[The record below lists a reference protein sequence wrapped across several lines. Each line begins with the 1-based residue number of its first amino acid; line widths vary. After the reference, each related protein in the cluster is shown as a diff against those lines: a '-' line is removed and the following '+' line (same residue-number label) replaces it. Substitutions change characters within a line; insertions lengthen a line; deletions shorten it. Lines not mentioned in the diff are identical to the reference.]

1 MLLCAASAWLATSV
15 WAYRTAVSDGL
26 TGSHVSGSSVIN
38 TAESTEP
45 VAVDDT
51 QRLADLEATEA
62 VKASRLAAEQQVA
75 EEARLAVEQQAAEE
89 ARLVAERQ
97 AAEKARLAAE
107 RQAAEEAR
115 LAVEQQVAEEA
126 RLAAE
131 QQVAEEARLAAE
143 QQVAEEARLAVKQ
156 QAAEKARLAAEQQ
169 VAEEARLAVEQQ
181 AAEEARLAVKQQ
193 AAEEARLAAEQQAAE
208 EARLVAEQQ
217 DREAEQARQAALLEA
232 RRVSEATTRL
242 SAYEQLRIEELGV
255 LPGLSARL
263 RFQGRSEVVSRD
275 VERALD
281 QIFDPLFLY
290 SEMPVLVVVASNE
303 YGDIADNLRLS
314 RARAVS
320 VVDYLVS
327 RGLEP
332 NRFRIEAENGL
343 GLPYGTHHVKVFAED
358 PVE

>member
-1 MLLCAASAWLATSV
+1 METPYKNRFAHTRATWVVLLCAASAWLATSV

-26 TGSHVSGSSVIN
+26 TESHVSGSSVFS
-38 TAESTEP
+38 TAESTEL
-45 VAVDDT
+45 VMVDDT
-51 QRLADLEATEA
+51 QRLADLKATGA
-62 VKASRLAAEQQVA
+62 VKESRLAAG
-75 EEARLAVEQQAAEE
+75 
-89 ARLVAERQ
+89 
-97 AAEKARLAAE
+97 
-107 RQAAEEAR
+107 
-115 LAVEQQVAEEA
+115 QQVAEEA

-131 QQVAEEARLAAE
+131 RQAAEAARLAAEQQAAEEARLAAE
-143 QQVAEEARLAVKQ
+143 QQAAEEARLA
-156 QAAEKARLAAEQQ
+156 AERRA
-169 VAEEARLAVEQQ
+169 AEEARLTAEQQ
-181 AAEEARLAVKQQ
+181 AAEEARLATERQAAEEARLAAEQQAAEEARLAAERQ

-242 SAYEQLRIEELGV
+242 TAYEQLRIEELGV
-255 LPGLSARL
+255 LSGLSARL

-281 QIFDPLFLY
+281 QMFDPLFLY

-314 RARAVS
+314 RDRAVS